1 MRRIPVRWEHQVL
14 ASVTPTNALRFSI
27 CGHVG
32 NGTRFGA
39 IRDFRKSSTGPS
51 LKQLANSAKWPRI
64 RSALKFEFSDFQF
77 FVFQLFE
84 QEMLNVEI
92 RARV

>member
-1 MRRIPVRWEHQVL
+1 MCWEHQVL

-39 IRDFRKSSTGPS
+39 IRAFKKSLLGPS
-51 LKQLANSAKWPRI
+51 RKQLANSAKWPRTH
-64 RSALKFEFSDFQF
+64 SALKFEFSDFQF
-77 FVFQLFE
+77 FVFRLFE

-92 RARV
+92 RPRV